1 MLKKYL
7 GRVFEAFNRG
17 DAREESYYTIL
28 EDLLKDYAKLFGKPI
43 DVRTLPKQ
51 TEAGNPDFRIWS
63 SPQEIIGYIEAKA
76 PTVKNLDE
84 IEHTEQLKRYL
95 ENFSNLI
102 LTNFLE
108 FRLYRK
114 GKLIDSVS
122 VARSDA
128 LLRFNI
134 KPPSE
139 HEKEFKD
146 LLEKFF
152 SFTYPRDYTAETLA
166 QELAKRT
173 HFLKDVIAN
182 EFEQGK
188 TSGSASLSGFYDTF
202 KKYLISD
209 LLPEQFVD
217 LFAQTITYGLF
228 AARMRS
234 DNGFDRTHAY
244 EKIPKTIGIL
254 RELFKFISIAE
265 DLPKQM
271 EWTIDDIASVLAVA
285 DVKSIFEN
293 YYHSRKGEDP
303 VVYFYETFLST
314 YNPREREKRGVY
326 YTPAPVVQYIVKS
339 VNEILKEKL
348 GIVNGLADN
357 RVTVLDPAAG
367 TLSFVTESIKCA
379 VSEYTAKFGEGGK
392 SKFIKEHI
400 LNDFYAFELMMAPY
414 AIGHIKLSFIL
425 EEEGYKMKDDERPKF
440 YLTNTLD
447 MKVLEPTQFP
457 MLKAISEES
466 HLADK
471 VKKEIPILVV
481 MGNPP
486 YSGMSSNINEWTEKL
501 LKEDIDGIQS
511 YYKVDGQPLKEKNP
525 KWLQDDYVKFI
536 RFAQW
541 KIATAGEG
549 IIGFITNHS
558 YLDNP
563 TFRGMRQSLM
573 KTFNEIYILDLHGNS
588 LKKEKAPYG
597 GKDENVFDIQQGVAI
612 ALFVKRKGETSPR
625 IFHSEVWGLREQKY
639 DYLLN
644 HSFQNTAWQELHPT
658 SPYYFFVQREEEG
671 RENYEKGLKVNEIF
685 GINSVGIVTAR
696 DEFTI
701 KWTKEQVLQT
711 VKIFMELDT
720 EIAREAYKLGKDVRD
735 WKVNFAQK
743 DLKETGLDENRVVS
757 ILYRPF
763 DVRYTYYTGKSRGF
777 HCMPRPEVMSHMLAG
792 ENLGLITTRQKDKS
806 RVEPVFVSNRIIDS
820 HSITSAVSISYLFP
834 LYLYPSQGKPSK
846 NEMFTTGEA
855 PIPSRTPNI
864 KKEIF
869 EMLTNYYGQTPAPEE
884 IFYYIYAVLYSNIY
898 RTKYDEFLKIDFP
911 RIPFSKDYEAFKKLS
926 ALGEE
931 LVNLHL
937 LKSQK
942 LGNPIAKYS
951 GTGEDAVE
959 KVKYVEQE
967 HRVYINPNKYFENI
981 IPEVFAYQIGGY
993 QVLNKWLKDRTGRV
1007 LTLSEIEQYCKIIT
1021 ALSETIE
1028 LQKKIDEVYESVE
1041 KSITEKTGT

>member
-28 EDLLKDYAKLFGKPI
+28 EDLLKDYAKLIDKPI

-84 IEHTEQLKRYL
+84 IEHAEQLKRYL

-122 VARSDA
+122 IARSDA

-134 KPPSE
+134 KPPVE

-173 HFLKDVIAN
+173 HFLKDVIAS

-188 TSGSASLSGFYDTF
+188 TSGNTSLSDFYDTF

-254 RELFKFISIAE
+254 RELFKFISVAE

-293 YYHSRKGEDP
+293 YYHSGKGEDP
-303 VVYFYETFLST
+303 VIYFYETFLST

-326 YTPAPVVQYIVKS
+326 YTPAPVVQYIVNS
-339 VNEILKEKL
+339 VNEILKGKL
-348 GIVNGLADN
+348 GIANGLADN

-379 VSEYTAKFGEGGK
+379 VSEYIAKFGEGGK
-392 SKFIKEHI
+392 SKFIQEHI

-414 AIGHIKLSFIL
+414 AIGHIKFSFIL
-425 EEEGYKMKDDERPKF
+425 EEEGYKMKEDERPKF

-486 YSGMSSNINEWTEKL
+486 YSGISSNINEWTEKL
-501 LKEDIDGIQS
+501 LKEDIGGMQS

-541 KIATAGEG
+541 KVSQAGEG
-549 IIGFITNHS
+549 IISFITNHS

-573 KTFNEIYILDLHGNS
+573 NTFNEIYILDLHGNS
-588 LKKEKAPYG
+588 LKKEKAPDG
-597 GKDENVFDIQQGVAI
+597 SKDENVFDIQQGVAI
-612 ALFVKRKGETSPR
+612 ALFVKRKGETSTHT
-625 IFHSEVWGLREQKY
+625 FHSEVWGLREQKY
-639 DYLLN
+639 DYLLD
-644 HSFQNTAWQELHPT
+644 HSFSNTSFQELHPT
-658 SPYYFFVQREEEG
+658 SPYYFFVPKKEEG
-671 RENYEKGLKVNEIF
+671 REIYEKGLKVINIF
-685 GINSVGIVTAR
+685 NLKGVGIVTAR
-696 DEFTI
+696 DDFIISDDKNTLVNRIRLFKNSKFSDDELHEYFNI
-701 KWTKEQVLQT
+701 NRKKGWSIRKAWDSLQALKDDELGDY
-711 VKIFMELDT
+711 VKT
-720 EIAREAYKLGKDVRD
+720 
-735 WKVNFAQK
+735 
-743 DLKETGLDENRVVS
+743 
-757 ILYRPF
+757 ILYRSF
-763 DVRYTYYTGKSRGF
+763 DKKFVFYHDDFIERTRKQ
-777 HCMPRPEVMSHMLAG
+777 VMSHMLAG
-792 ENLGLITTRQKDKS
+792 ENLGMITSRQVSEGVFKHALVADS
-806 RVEPVFVSNRIIDS
+806 IVESCYVSNRTREIG
-820 HSITSAVSISYLFP
+820 YLFP
-834 LYLYPSQGKPSK
+834 LYLYPSQGKSSK
-846 NEMFTTGEA
+846 NEIFSIGEA
-855 PIPSRTPNI
+855 PTVSRTPNI
-864 KKEIF
+864 KKEIL
-869 EMLTNYYGQTPAPEE
+869 EMLTNFYGQTPTPEQ

-898 RTKYDEFLKIDFP
+898 RTKYAEFLKIDFP
-911 RIPFSKDYEAFKKLS
+911 RIPFTKDYETFAKLS
-926 ALGEE
+926 VFGEE

-937 LKSQK
+937 LKSPK
-942 LGNPIAKYS
+942 LSNPIAKYS
-951 GTGEDAVE
+951 GAGEDAVE

-967 HRVYINPNKYFENI
+967 HRVYINSNKYFENI
-981 IPEVFAYQIGGY
+981 MPEVFAYQIGGY

-1007 LTLSEIEQYCKIIT
+1007 LTLSEIEQYCKIVT

-1028 LQKKIDEVYESVE
+1028 LQKQIDEAY
-1041 KSITEKTGT
+1041 KSAEKTLDQT

>member
-1 MLKKYL
+1 MIRKY
-7 GRVFEAFNRG
+7 VNEIYETFSKG

-28 EDLLKDYAKLFGKPI
+28 EDLLNEFAKETKR
-43 DVRTLPKQ
+43 DVTVRILPKE
-51 TEAGNPDFRIWS
+51 TEVGNPDFRIWS
-63 SPQEIIGYIEAKA
+63 NKHSICGYIEAKA
-76 PTVKNLDE
+76 PTVRNLDE

-95 ENFSNLI
+95 ENFPNLI

-108 FRLYRK
+108 FRLYRN
-114 GKLIDSVS
+114 GQLIDSVM
-122 VARSDA
+122 VARQDA
-128 LLRFNI
+128 LLKLQV
-134 KPPSE
+134 KPPAE
-139 HEKEFKD
+139 NEKQFKE

-152 SFTYPRDYTAETLA
+152 SFSLPRDFTAETLA
-166 QELAKRT
+166 KELAKRT
-173 HFLKDVIAN
+173 HFLKDIVLQ
-182 EFEQGK
+182 EFNKEDN
-188 TSGSASLSGFYDTF
+188 SGSLHGFYDTF
-202 KKYLISD
+202 KKYLITD
-209 LLPEQFVD
+209 LTPESFID
-217 LFAQTITYGLF
+217 LFSQTIVYGLF

-293 YYHSRKGEDP
+293 YYRSHKGEDP

-314 YNPREREKRGVY
+314 YNPEEREKRGVY

-348 GIVNGLADN
+348 GIENGLADS

-367 TLSFVTESIKCA
+367 TLSFITESIKCA
-379 VSEYTAKFGEGGK
+379 VAEYTAKFGEGGK
-392 SKFIKEHI
+392 SKFVQEHI

-425 EEEGYKMKDDERPKF
+425 EEEGYKMKDEERPKF

-447 MKVLEPTQFP
+447 MKVLEPAQFP

-486 YSGMSSNINEWTEKL
+486 YSGISSNINEWTEKL

-511 YYKVDGQPLKEKNP
+511 YYKIDGEPLNEKNP

-541 KIATAGEG
+541 KIANAGEG

-573 KTFNEIYILDLHGNS
+573 NTFNEIYIFDLHGNS
-588 LKKEKAPYG
+588 LKKEQAPDG
-597 GKDENVFDIQQGVAI
+597 GKDENVFDIQQGVSI
-612 ALFVKRKGETSPR
+612 ALFVKKKKENHSK
-625 IFHSEVWGLREQKY
+625 IFYSEVWGLREQKY
-639 DYLLN
+639 DYLLT
-644 HSFQNTAWQELHPT
+644 HTFQSTVWQELKLT
-658 SPYYFFVQREEEG
+658 SPYYFFVPRKEEG
-671 RENYEKGLKVNEIF
+671 KEIYEKGMKVNEIF
-685 GINSVGIVTAR
+685 EISSVGIITAR
-696 DEFTI
+696 DEFVIDDDKNVLLNKIRMFRGSKYSDEELHEFFKINKKKGWSIRKAWNSLQMLKDNELEDYI
-701 KWTKEQVLQT
+701 KT
-711 VKIFMELDT
+711 
-720 EIAREAYKLGKDVRD
+720 
-735 WKVNFAQK
+735 
-743 DLKETGLDENRVVS
+743 

-763 DVRYTYYTGKSRGF
+763 DKQHIFFHGKFVERSRK
-777 HCMPRPEVMSHMLAG
+777 EVMSHMLAG
-792 ENLGLITTRQKDKS
+792 ENLGLITVRQ
-806 RVEPVFVSNRIIDS
+806 VAEGIFNHAFVSNTIVESRITLSNKGIG
-820 HSITSAVSISYLFP
+820 YLFP
-834 LYLYPSQGKPSK
+834 LYLYSSKSKPSK
-846 NEMFTTGEA
+846 NEMFSTGETSK
-855 PIPSRTPNI
+855 ISRIPNI

-869 EMLTNYYGQTPAPEE
+869 EMLTNYYGQTPTPEE

-898 RTKYDEFLKIDFP
+898 RTKYAEFLKIDFP
-911 RIPFSKDYEAFKKLS
+911 RIPFTKDYETFSKLS
-926 ALGEE
+926 ILGEE

-942 LGNPIAKYS
+942 LSTPIAKYS
-951 GTGEDAVE
+951 GTGEDTVE
-959 KVKYVEQE
+959 KVKYIESE
-967 HRVYINPNKYFENI
+967 HRVYINLNKYFENI
-981 IPEVFAYQIGGY
+981 APEVFAYQIGGY
-993 QVLNKWLKDRTGRV
+993 QVLNKWLKDRTGRI
-1007 LTLSEIEQYCKIIT
+1007 LTLFEIEQYCKIVT
-1021 ALSETIE
+1021 ALFETIE
-1028 LQKKIDEVYESVE
+1028 LQKQIDEVYKKVE
-1041 KSITEKTGT
+1041 DILAG

>member
-7 GRVFEAFNRG
+7 GRVFETFNRG

-28 EDLLKDYAKLFGKPI
+28 EDLLKDYAKLFNKPI

-95 ENFSNLI
+95 ENFPNLI

-122 VARSDA
+122 IARSDA
-128 LLRFNI
+128 LLRFNL
-134 KPPSE
+134 KPPVE
-139 HEKEFKD
+139 HEKEFKG

-173 HFLKDVIAN
+173 HFLKDVIAS
-182 EFEQGK
+182 EFEQGEI
-188 TSGSASLSGFYDTF
+188 SGNTSLSDFYDIF
-202 KKYLISD
+202 KKHLISD

-285 DVKSIFEN
+285 NVKSIFEN
-293 YYHSRKGEDP
+293 YYHSGKGEDP
-303 VVYFYETFLST
+303 VIYFYETFLST

-326 YTPAPVVQYIVKS
+326 YTPAPVVQYIVNS
-339 VNEILKEKL
+339 VNEILKAKL
-348 GIVNGLADN
+348 GIANGLADN

-367 TLSFVTESIKCA
+367 TLSFVTESIKRA
-379 VSEYTAKFGEGGK
+379 VSEYIAKFGEGGK
-392 SKFIKEHI
+392 SKFIQEHI

-414 AIGHIKLSFIL
+414 AIGHIKFSFIL

-486 YSGMSSNINEWTEKL
+486 YSGISSNINEWTEKL
-501 LKEDIDGIQS
+501 LKEDIDGMQS

-541 KIATAGEG
+541 KISQAGEG

-573 KTFNEIYILDLHGNS
+573 NTFNEIYILDLHGNS
-588 LKKEKAPYG
+588 LKKEKAPDG
-597 GKDENVFDIQQGVAI
+597 SKDENVFDIQQGVVI
-612 ALFVKRKGETSPR
+612 ALFVKRKGETSTR
-625 IFHSEVWGLREQKY
+625 TFHSEVWGLREQKY

-644 HSFQNTAWQELHPT
+644 HGFSNTSFQELHPT
-658 SPYYFFVQREEEG
+658 SPYYFFVPKKEEG
-671 RENYEKGLKVNEIF
+671 REFYEKGFKVNEIF
-685 GINSVGIVTAR
+685 RVNSVGIVTSR
-696 DEFTI
+696 DEFVI
-701 KWTKEQVLQT
+701 SDDKNAVVNRIRFFKNSEFSDDELHEYFNINRKKNWSIRKAWNSLQA
-711 VKIFMELDT
+711 VK
-720 EIAREAYKLGKDVRD
+720 
-735 WKVNFAQK
+735 
-743 DLKETGLDENRVVS
+743 DENLEDYIKT

-763 DVRYTYYTGKSRGF
+763 DKKFVFYHDDFVERTRKD
-777 HCMPRPEVMSHMLAG
+777 VMSHILAG
-792 ENLGLITTRQKDKS
+792 DNLGLITTRQMNKS
-806 RVEPVFVSNRIIDS
+806 GIEPVFVTESVIDA

-834 LYLYPSQGKPSK
+834 LYLYPSQGKSSK
-846 NEMFTTGEA
+846 NEMFSIGEA
-855 PIPSRTPNI
+855 HTASRTPNI
-864 KKEIF
+864 KKEIL
-869 EMLTNYYGQTPAPEE
+869 EMLTNFYGQTPTPEQV
-884 IFYYIYAVLYSNIY
+884 FYYIYAVLYSNTY
-898 RTKYDEFLKIDFP
+898 REKYAEFLKIDFP
-911 RIPFSKDYEAFKKLS
+911 RIPFAKDYETFKSLS
-926 ALGEE
+926 SLGEE
-931 LVNLHL
+931 LANLHL
-937 LKSQK
+937 LKSPK
-942 LGNPIAKYS
+942 LSNPIAKYS
-951 GTGEDAVE
+951 GAGEDTVE

-967 HRVYINPNKYFENI
+967 HRVYIKPNKYFENI
-981 IPEVFAYQIGGY
+981 MPEVFAYQIGGY

-1007 LTLSEIEQYCKIIT
+1007 LTLSEIEQYCKIVT

-1028 LQKKIDEVYESVE
+1028 LQKHIDEAYKKVE
-1041 KSITEKTGT
+1041 ETLTG

>member
-28 EDLLKDYAKLFGKPI
+28 EDLLKDYAKLIDKPI

-122 VARSDA
+122 IARSDT
-128 LLRFNI
+128 LLRFNF
-134 KPPSE
+134 KPPVE
-139 HEKEFKD
+139 HEKEFKG

-173 HFLKDVIAN
+173 HFLKDVIAS

-188 TSGSASLSGFYDTF
+188 TAGNASLSDFYDTF

-234 DNGFDRTHAY
+234 DNGFGRTHAY

-293 YYHSRKGEDP
+293 YYHSGKGEDP
-303 VVYFYETFLST
+303 VMYFYETFLST

-326 YTPAPVVQYIVKS
+326 YTPAPVVKYIVNS
-339 VNEILKEKL
+339 VNEILKAKL
-348 GIVNGLADN
+348 GIANGLADN

-379 VSEYTAKFGEGGK
+379 VSEYIAKFGEGGK
-392 SKFIKEHI
+392 SKFIQEHI

-414 AIGHIKLSFIL
+414 AIGHIKFSYIL

-486 YSGMSSNINEWTEKL
+486 YSVSSMNKSKFIEKEMETY
-501 LKEDIDGIQS
+501 KEDVKSETNI
-511 YYKVDGQPLKEKNP
+511 QPLS
-525 KWLQDDYVKFI
+525 DDYIKFI
-536 RFAQW
+536 RFAHW
-541 KIATAGEG
+541 KIDQSKKG
-549 IIGFITNHS
+549 IIGMITNNS
-558 YLDNP
+558 YLSGIIH
-563 TFRGMRQSLM
+563 RGMRKKLLES
-573 KTFNEIYILDLHGNS
+573 FDEIYILNLHGNS
-588 LKKEKAPYG
+588 RIGEKCPDG
-597 GKDENVFDIQQGVAI
+597 SKDENVFDIMQGVSI
-612 ALFVKRKGETSPR
+612 SLFIKNGHQKGLAKVYYQDIFGERKDKY
-625 IFHSEVWGLREQKY
+625 IFLEANSLRRTNWKE
-639 DYLLN
+639 LN
-644 HSFQNTAWQELHPT
+644 PIK
-658 SPYYFFVQREEEG
+658 PYYFFVEKEFSRQEE
-671 RENYEKGLKVNEIF
+671 YEKFLSVFNIFGQDKFSSGVKTHRDNFVVGFNKEEVEQRILTFTSDLSSEVVREGLKLKD
-685 GINSVGIVTAR
+685 TT
-696 DEFTI
+696 DW
-701 KWTKEQVLQT
+701 K
-711 VKIFMELDT
+711 LDV
-720 EIAREAYKLGKDVRD
+720 ARERVKKID
-735 WKVNFAQK
+735 WRKYIRQYA
-743 DLKETGLDENRVVS
+743 
-757 ILYRPF
+757 YRPF
-763 DVRYTYYTGKSRGF
+763 DIRYICYIPDLIDRDRHEIMQNF
-777 HCMPRPEVMSHMLAG
+777 FE
-792 ENLGLITTRQKDKS
+792 ENLGLVTTRLLT
-806 RVEPVFVSNRIIDS
+806 RNATIFHHAFVDTNIIDIGFLS
-820 HSITSAVSISYLFP
+820 SKTSETTYIFP
-834 LYLYPSQGKPSK
+834 LYVFPFSEDSNLYDEDTKQKEKVPNLNDDFLKQL
-846 NEMFTTGEA
+846 NETYKA
-855 PIPSRTPNI
+855 DITP
-864 KKEIF
+864 E
-869 EMLTNYYGQTPAPEE
+869 Q
-884 IFYYIYAVLYSNIY
+884 IFYYIYAVLYSNTY
-898 RTKYDEFLKIDFP
+898 REKYAEFLKIDFP
-911 RIPFSKDYEAFKKLS
+911 RIPFTKDYETFKSLS

-937 LKSQK
+937 LKSPK
-942 LGNPIAKYS
+942 LSNPIAKYS

-981 IPEVFAYQIGGY
+981 MSEVFAYQIGGY

-1007 LTLSEIEQYCKIIT
+1007 LTLSEIEQYCKIVT

-1028 LQKKIDEVYESVE
+1028 LQKQIDEVYESVE
-1041 KSITEKTGT
+1041 KTI